1 MPETLGQRPLHSPDG
16 AECKNIQHYGEYLR
30 AQIETLRLIYARLL
44 HAPNCVRSDSDFRTL
59 HAIIDL
65 LIAKKIDPTSV
76 GVDLVKL
83 AELQAAHQQELNRP
97 HYENYL
103 RLKAEGE
110 AHQRHEQQQR
120 DVSENI

>member
-1 MPETLGQRPLHSPDG
+1 MSETLGQQLRHSPDG
-16 AECKNIQHYGEYLR
+16 AECKNIQQYGEYLR
-30 AQIETLRLIYARLL
+30 TQIQALRLIYARLL
-44 HAPNCVRSDSDFRTL
+44 DAPNCVRSDSDFRTL

-65 LIAKKIDPTSV
+65 LIAKKIDPNSF

-110 AHQRHEQQQR
+110 ALLRHQQQQSEC
-120 DVSENI
+120 SENI